1 MTQASPAA
9 SSRAARRLRL
19 FAELPELE
27 RAVPWM
33 PLVDAPTPVETCT
46 AIEPYLGRDRVWV
59 KRDDLAGELYG
70 GNKVRRF
77 ELLLADAK
85 AKGAREIVTAGG
97 LASTQVLATI
107 LYGTKVGFD
116 VTAVLFDQ
124 PVTRF
129 AREALAIGHAAGG
142 RLVRGGGYV
151 GTAVRFARE
160 ALRSGTYVVMP
171 GASTPLANLGYVDAM
186 LELDEQVRA
195 GLLPRPDRIVL
206 PCGSGGTLAGLAV
219 GAALLGW
226 PVRLVGV
233 RITELVACN
242 RFTVGFLASSTLRF
256 MRRRAR
262 AALAAKRLVLPP
274 ISIFHGAIGRGY
286 GHATADALEAIPEV
300 ERLVGVPGE
309 VTYSGKGLAGL
320 RAIARA
326 HPTENILYWQTLS
339 SRGPRPPEPLAAP
352 PGFER
357 YFVGDV
363 SC

>member
-1 MTQASPAA
+1 VS
-9 SSRAARRLRL
+9 ARRLRL
-19 FAELPELE
+19 FDELPELE
-27 RAVPWM
+27 GAVPWT
-33 PLVDAPTPVETCT
+33 PLAETPTPVESCAT
-46 AIEPYLGRDRVWV
+46 IEPYLGRDRVWV
-59 KRDDLAGELYG
+59 KRDDQVGSLYG

-77 ELLLADAK
+77 EFLLADAK

-107 LYGTKVGFD
+107 LYGKKAGFD

-151 GTAVRFARE
+151 GTAIRFARA
-160 ALRSGTYVVMP
+160 ALPRDSYVVLP

-186 LELDEQVRA
+186 LELAAQVDA

-226 PVRLVGV
+226 SIELVGV
-233 RITELVACN
+233 RITELLACN
-242 RFTVGFLASSTLRF
+242 RFTIRFIARSTLSLLKKRAPKSLG
-256 MRRRAR
+256 RRR
-262 AALAAKRLVLPP
+262 LELPR
-274 ISIFHGAIGRGY
+274 ISVFHGAIGRGY
-286 GHATADALEAIPEV
+286 GYATSDAIAAIPEV
-300 ERLVGVPGE
+300 LRLVGVPGE

-320 RAIARA
+320 RAVGRA
-326 HPTENILYWQTLS
+326 HPAENILYWQTLS
-339 SRGPRPPEPLAAP
+339 SRGPRAADPLAAP

-357 YFVGDV
+357 YFEGDV
-363 SC
+363 PC